1 MNCHVSVNKESSKRQ
16 FTENS
21 LKSKYNFRQKERL
34 RTPQTLA
41 NSDTVISIQVQQS
54 KASRMTHLVS
64 EFSFASYPVGK
75 QILLSLKKNLL

>member
-34 RTPQTLA
+34 RTPQTPA
-41 NSDTVISIQVQQS
+41 NS
-54 KASRMTHLVS
+54 AA
-64 EFSFASYPVGK
+64 F
-75 QILLSLKKNLL
+75 